1 MLFYS
6 DFNMYNSLVLIAL
19 LPIAGPD
26 AGRHVV
32 DIPRA
37 ATIQYARST
46 DDAGDRI
53 PTIVE
58 EPIRREVAYMA
69 DDEPAPLFSPIPVAP
84 RPETAPEKPTET
96 SATFAAADNRQALA
110 PNVVRTKG
118 ILEIPKWNNVNV
130 TAPHQAVLMT
140 LQTEQ
145 RDARGNVVK
154 DASGN
159 PVYLPI
165 REGMR
170 VFKGQVLGNF
180 DDRELQKKL
189 RVAQAEHN
197 VALTAKNK
205 LIEVEFAATSVQS
218 AIASLNILKSSN
230 RMHEGSIS
238 KLEIIKSELE
248 VAQAQAN
255 LDLQKYVLEHE
266 RTAEVEVAQARVEE
280 IEVLI
285 GLRKIVASISG
296 TIVKVDKAEGEWL
309 REGDTVLEIVQ
320 LDTLRAKCKVNAKY
334 YTQQMIDGKDVSVFM
349 PMVNGRTETFPG
361 KVVFVDQKI
370 SAGDEF
376 EIFIEVQNQPDG
388 QSWLLQP
395 GRTITAEIRI

>member
-1 MLFYS
+1 
-6 DFNMYNSLVLIAL
+6 MYNSLVLIAL
-19 LPIAGPD
+19 LPLAGPE
-26 AGRHVV
+26 AGQHVADV
-32 DIPRA
+32 PRA
-37 ATIQYARST
+37 VTIQYVQASS
-46 DDAGDRI
+46 DAGDRI
-53 PTIVE
+53 PTIAD
-58 EPIRREVAYMA
+58 EPIRREVAYLA
-69 DDEPAPLFSPIPVAP
+69 DDDPLPIFSPIPTAP
-84 RPETAPEKPTET
+84 RAESIAAAPVSEGTPT
-96 SATFAAADNRQALA
+96 TFVSADNRGALD
-110 PNVVRTKG
+110 PNVIRTKG
-118 ILEIPKWNNVNV
+118 ILEVPKWNNVIV

-159 PVYLPI
+159 PVLVPI
-165 REGMR
+165 REGMH

-189 RVAQAEHN
+189 RVAQAEHK

-218 AIASLNILKSSN
+218 AVASLNILKSSN

-266 RTAEVEVAQARVEE
+266 RTAEVEVAEARVEE
-280 IEVLI
+280 IDVLI
-285 GLRKIVASISG
+285 GLRKIVASIAG

-309 REGDTVLEIVQ
+309 REGDPVMEIVQ
-320 LDTLRAKCKVNAKY
+320 LDVLRAKCKVSAKY
-334 YTQQMIDGKDVSVFM
+334 YTQQMVDGKDVSVFM

-370 SAGDEF
+370 AAGDEF
-376 EIFIEVQNQPDG
+376 EIFIEVQNRPDG
-388 QSWLLQP
+388 RSWLLQP
-395 GRTITAEIRI
+395 GRTVTAEIRL